1 MDEVEIQ
8 PRKKPGPKP
17 RPAPDFSEETILKLG
32 QIIAAGFA
40 AAEEVKNKEKNALKE
55 KHRKRMQAQLMETR
69 QGEVEKWKRCSHM
82 RSHPYSG
89 TSRIA
94 WATQSDGITR
104 GTCMGCGCFFS
115 PVEAEL
121 ADPVAMKGWYQKMI
135 SVPQTVAANDFM
147 TGAVFAG
154 NPA

>member
-1 MDEVEIQ
+1 
-8 PRKKPGPKP
+8 
-17 RPAPDFSEETILKLG
+17 
-32 QIIAAGFA
+32 
-40 AAEEVKNKEKNALKE
+40 
-55 KHRKRMQAQLMETR
+55 METR
-69 QGEVEKWKRCSHM
+69 QADVEKWKRCTHM

-89 TSRIA
+89 TARIA

-104 GTCMGCGCFFS
+104 GVCMGCGCFFS

-121 ADPVAMKGWYQKMI
+121 ADSSAMKGWYQKMI
-135 SVPQTVAANDFM
+135 AVPQTVAANDFM